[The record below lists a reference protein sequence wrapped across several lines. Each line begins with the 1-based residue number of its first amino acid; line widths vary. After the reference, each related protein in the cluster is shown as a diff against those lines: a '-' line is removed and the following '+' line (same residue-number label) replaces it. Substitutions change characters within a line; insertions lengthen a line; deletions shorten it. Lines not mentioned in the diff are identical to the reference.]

1 MCKTLV
7 LFEADPFALQ
17 MRFWVIRGSLWKLK
31 VRSLWGGFSPLGD
44 YQPLAENACRC
55 LFLFSFFFCVGFAMV
70 SMMSLTLL
78 VGVCFRVIGVD
89 RPVLLQSA
97 DDARPNI
104 ELGLV
109 PNHECACAWVVVIVS
124 LAMQAPPLHVWPQVA
139 AEIGQLTDSRER
151 MENANMDKLQQE
163 FNKAEAEARRRIG
176 NAIGKAMRAF
186 DDPLLARSILIG
198 RLVMLL
204 VVCGLGTLLLVVLQS
219 CACVSDSLPAT
230 SARHVGTICIVRQSE
245 CASCQPTRSFIE
257 DKDR

>member
-1 MCKTLV
+1 MGWFLAVGGLSATCRECLPQFVFV
-7 LFEADPFALQ
+7 LFILLRWLCNGLND
-17 MRFWVIRGSLWKLK
+17 V
-31 VRSLWGGFSPLGD
+31 
-44 YQPLAENACRC
+44 
-55 LFLFSFFFCVGFAMV
+55 
-70 SMMSLTLL
+70 TLL

-89 RPVLLQSA
+89 RPVSLQSA

-109 PNHECACAWVVVIVS
+109 HGHGCACAWVVVIVS
-124 LAMQAPPLHVWPQVA
+124 LAIQAPPLHVWPQVA

-204 VVCGLGTLLLVVLQS
+204 IVGGLGTLLLTVLQS
-219 CACVSDSLPAT
+219 CACVSDSLSAT
-230 SARHVGTICIVRQSE
+230 SARHAGTICIVHQSE